1 MLEIYTNLL
10 IKSKTFNLY
19 ENATT
24 HLFDQTSRSTT
35 QPNRIT
41 QN

>member
-1 MLEIYTNLL
+1 MLEICTNLL
-10 IKSKTFNLY
+10 TQSKTFNLY
-19 ENATT
+19 EDVTT